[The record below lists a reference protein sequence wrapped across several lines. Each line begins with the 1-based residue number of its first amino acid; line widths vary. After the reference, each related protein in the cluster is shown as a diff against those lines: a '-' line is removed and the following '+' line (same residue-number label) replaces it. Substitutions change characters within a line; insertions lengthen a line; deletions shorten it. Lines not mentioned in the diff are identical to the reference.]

1 MNIHYPVSEILRC
14 VDYINDPKKEI
25 YESSNEILVLN
36 NPLTMKKKTKEIKE
50 KEKTKPLV
58 LKKDDVL
65 PETEKIIK
73 EAESTKPQTSL
84 ESSTVQPFQI
94 EEITKV
100 DDLKVDKKETAENI
114 LMLSEEVSDEYSS
127 EKKIQTNKI

>member
-1 MNIHYPVSEILRC
+1 MNIQYPVSEILRC
-14 VDYINDPKKEI
+14 VDHINDPKKEI

-36 NPLTMKKKTKEIKE
+36 NPLTMKKEIKE

-73 EAESTKPQTSL
+73 EAESTKPQT
-84 ESSTVQPFQI
+84 
-94 EEITKV
+94 
-100 DDLKVDKKETAENI
+100 
-114 LMLSEEVSDEYSS
+114 
-127 EKKIQTNKI
+127 

>member
-1 MNIHYPVSEILRC
+1 MNIQYPVSEILRC

-36 NPLTMKKKTKEIKE
+36 DPLTMKKEIKE

-58 LKKDDVL
+58 LKEDDVL

-73 EAESTKPQTSL
+73 EAESTIPQTSL
-84 ESSTVQPFQI
+84 ESSTAQPFQI
-94 EEITKV
+94 DEIIKV
-100 DDLKVDKKETAENI
+100 DNSKVEKKEIAEDI
-114 LMLSEEVSDEYSS
+114 L
-127 EKKIQTNKI
+127 T

>member
-1 MNIHYPVSEILRC
+1 MNIQYPVSEILSC

-25 YESSNEILVLN
+25 YKSSNEILVLN
-36 NPLTMKKKTKEIKE
+36 SPLTMKKKIKKIKE

-73 EAESTKPQTSL
+73 EAESTKPQT
-84 ESSTVQPFQI
+84 
-94 EEITKV
+94 
-100 DDLKVDKKETAENI
+100 
-114 LMLSEEVSDEYSS
+114 
-127 EKKIQTNKI
+127 

>member
-1 MNIHYPVSEILRC
+1 MNIQYPVSEILRC

-36 NPLTMKKKTKEIKE
+36 NSITMKKETKE

-58 LKKDDVL
+58 LKEDDVL

-73 EAESTKPQTSL
+73 EAESAIPQISL
-84 ESSTVQPFQI
+84 ESSAAQPFQI

>member
-1 MNIHYPVSEILRC
+1 MQYPVSDILRC
-14 VDYINDPKKEI
+14 VDYINDPKKKI
-25 YESSNEILVLN
+25 YKSSNEVHVLDN
-36 NPLTMKKKTKEIKE
+36 SLTTMKKEVKE

-58 LKKDDVL
+58 LKEGDVL

-73 EAESTKPQTSL
+73 EAESTISQTSL

-94 EEITKV
+94 DEIIKV
-100 DDLKVDKKETAENI
+100 DDLKVDKKETAEDI

-127 EKKIQTNKI
+127 EQKKFKQTRFRRN